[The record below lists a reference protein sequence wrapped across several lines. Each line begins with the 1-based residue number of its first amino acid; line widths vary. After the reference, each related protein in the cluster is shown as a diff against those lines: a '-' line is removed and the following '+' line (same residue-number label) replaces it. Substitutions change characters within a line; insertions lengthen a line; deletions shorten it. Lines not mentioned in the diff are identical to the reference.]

1 MSQLITS
8 ESASAV
14 AEAGEPVTPESD
26 SGSAV
31 AEAGGPVTS
40 EPAKVYGAGPIQTGR
55 PTAIGASAR
64 RHVPKGASKW
74 HNLQL

>member
-1 MSQLITS
+1 VSQLITS

-40 EPAKVYGAGPIQTGR
+40 ESAKVYGAGPIQTG
-55 PTAIGASAR
+55 PPAIGARAR
-64 RHVPKGASKW
+64 RHVPQGASKW
-74 HNLQL
+74 HNLHL